1 MNDIG
6 EWLNEIGLSE
16 YSELFRAHDI
26 GVDVIGDLTTDEL
39 RALGISLGNAK
50 RIQRAAQ
57 STLVNLQAGLEEG
70 ATDSATTSQ
79 AAERLQITVLFC
91 DIVDSATISEQL
103 DPEDLRTILDEYY
116 RRCERVAADHGGTV
130 GKVAGDGVNVYFGYP
145 KAVEHSATAAV
156 MASLDIIDQIEQM
169 NSSGAPGIP
178 AVAVRISVHTGV
190 AVVGQVGGSAAEV
203 VGEVPVV
210 AARIQTLAAPGS
222 VVVTEAT
229 ARLVGADVD
238 LIDIGAHSLK
248 GLSAPLTVYRVQ
260 RHAAA
265 YRAHSRPSTD
275 VFEGRDEEVAVL
287 RAQWS
292 ATLDGD
298 GGAVHIAGDAGIG
311 KSRLAGALD
320 GDLDG
325 QQTVEYRCSPHR
337 TGTPLWPIVERLRR
351 SSGVGAVESE
361 VSKISNLRAYLE
373 RSSLRHGDD
382 DTEMFAALLGISS
395 PGADLSQLGAAD
407 ELRDRTLRAIVDRIR
422 ARSVRQPLLVR
433 FEDIHWA
440 DPTTLQLLSLLIAAT
455 PSSHMMVVLTSRPEM
470 APTWPQSAHV
480 VTIHLSRI
488 DDRSARAII
497 ARLPG
502 GSELPE
508 HVVGRI
514 LELTDGVPLFVE
526 ELTRTVVETRAGSM
540 INGEQADGAGLELTI
555 PSTLR
560 DSLWARL
567 ERLGPIR
574 DVAQVASVIGREFS
588 ASMLAEVLG
597 TDDATVR
604 RSLATLDS
612 VRLIEPREAG
622 STDWYVF
629 RHALVQGAA
638 YDSMLRARRR
648 ELHGRLA
655 DVLGSRPRADV
666 ENAEPLARHLDLAGR
681 VDEAIDAYVRLG
693 ARVAAGSNH
702 EEALSHYRRALE
714 LAESEPRTRAGLI
727 RQLDVLGAIRN
738 ALVVLRG
745 YSSDEVAEACEV
757 ARSICEEI
765 GDSEQLFP
773 VLWNL
778 AGFHMVR
785 GEHQA
790 SADINEVLLDIATR
804 SNDDSLELLAHSTIG
819 QTKHYQGLLAESVI
833 HLRAVTERYDIDRHR
848 DLAIRYAEED
858 PGSASLAY
866 GATTLWLLGQRT
878 TALEWM
884 DRALTLSGALP
895 YQATKSLVI
904 ATYVQIAYLR
914 RTPALLDRVR
924 PLLEELLSQRGFGF
938 ANPTAHCNLGWIR
951 IVSGDGDDG
960 LAMMRAG
967 TAGLAAIGAVATGS
981 FGELLLADGLLR
993 LGRSAEALEVLERTL
1008 GAVRSR
1014 GERTSES
1021 ELLRVTAEALV
1032 HAGGDPEVVDGLLAE
1047 ARTAARG
1054 IGARTAELHVAMSR
1068 ARIGSRD
1075 RHEARTQLEE
1085 AIAAITQET
1094 DEADIHEARA
1104 LLGTATAKYDSGERG
1119 ELSR

>member
-1 MNDIG
+1 MSDIG
-6 EWLNEIGLSE
+6 EWLDDIGLSE
-16 YSELFRAHDI
+16 YTELLRAHDI

-57 STLVNLQAGLEEG
+57 GDAAG
-70 ATDSATTSQ
+70 ATSQ
-79 AAERLQITVLFC
+79 SAERLQITVLFC
-91 DIVDSATISEQL
+91 DMVDSATISERL

-116 RRCERVAADHGGTV
+116 RRCERVADEHGGTV
-130 GKVAGDGVNVYFGYP
+130 GKVAGDGVNIYFGYP
-145 KAVEHSATAAV
+145 KAIEHSATAAV

-169 NSSGAPGIP
+169 NSARPHGTP
-178 AVAVRISVHTGV
+178 AVEVRISVHTGV

-203 VGEVPVV
+203 VGDVPVV
-210 AARIQTLAAPGS
+210 AARIQSLAAPGT
-222 VVVTEAT
+222 VVVTDAT

-238 LIDIGAHSLK
+238 LVDIGAHSLK

-260 RHAAA
+260 RHAAV
-265 YRAHSRPSTD
+265 YRAHARPSTD
-275 VFEGRDEEVAVL
+275 LFEGRDDEVAVL

-292 ATLDGD
+292 ATLDGN

-311 KSRLAGALD
+311 KSRLAGVLD
-320 GDLDG
+320 ADLDG

-337 TGTPLWPIVERLRR
+337 SGTPLWPIVERLRR

-361 VSKISNLRAYLE
+361 VTKIANLRAYLE
-373 RSSLRHGDD
+373 RSARHHADD
-382 DTEMFAALLGISS
+382 DTELFAALLGISS

-407 ELRDRTLRAIVDRIR
+407 ELRDRTLRAIVDRLR
-422 ARSVRQPLLVR
+422 ARSLQQPLLVR

-440 DPTTLQLLSLLIAAT
+440 DPTTLRLLTLLVEAT
-455 PSSHMMVVLTSRPEM
+455 QSSPLMVVLTSRPEM
-470 APTWPQSAHV
+470 APNWPPSARV
-480 VTIHLSRI
+480 VTINLSRI

-526 ELTRTVVETRAGSM
+526 ELTRTVVETRA
-540 INGEQADGAGLELTI
+540 AAVDAGVTGGDPGFELTI

-567 ERLGPIR
+567 ERLGPVR

-588 ASMLAEVLG
+588 VTMLTEVLG
-597 TDDATVR
+597 ADVATVR
-604 RSLATLDS
+604 RAVATLDS
-612 VRLIEPREAG
+612 VKLIEQRDPASPE
-622 STDWYVF
+622 WYVF

-638 YDSMLRARRR
+638 YDSMLRVRRR
-648 ELHGRLA
+648 ELHGRVA
-655 DVLGSRPRADV
+655 DVLGSRPRADL
-666 ENAEPLARHLDLAGR
+666 ENAEPLAQHLDLAGR
-681 VDEAIDAYVRLG
+681 VDDAIEAYMRLG
-693 ARVAAGSNH
+693 DRVAAGSNH
-702 EEALSHYRRALE
+702 EEALAHYRRALE
-714 LAESEPRTRAGLI
+714 LAESQPRTRAGLI
-727 RQLDVLGAIRN
+727 RQLDVHGAIRN

-790 SADINEVLLDIATR
+790 SADINDVLLDIATR
-804 SNDDSLELLAHSTIG
+804 TDDESLALLAHSTIG
-819 QTKHYQGLLAESVI
+819 QTKHYQGQLTESVA
-833 HLRAVTERYDIDRHR
+833 HLGVVAQRYDIDRHG
-848 DLAIRYAEED
+848 DLAVRYAEED

-866 GATTLWLLGQRT
+866 GATTLWLLGERT

-884 DRALTLSGALP
+884 NRALALSEALP

-904 ATYVQIAYLR
+904 ATYVQLAYLR
-914 RTPALLDRVR
+914 RTPALLERVTPR
-924 PLLEELLSQRGFGF
+924 LEELFVQRGFGF
-938 ANPTAHCNLGWIR
+938 ANPTARCNLGWIR
-951 IVSGDGDDG
+951 VVDGRGDEG

-967 TAGLAAIGAVATGS
+967 TAELAAIGAVATGS
-981 FGELLLADGLLR
+981 FSELLLADGLLR
-993 LGRSAEALEVLERTL
+993 LERPSDALEVLQHTL
-1008 GAVRSR
+1008 AAVRSR
-1014 GERTSES
+1014 GERTSEP
-1021 ELLRVTAEALV
+1021 ELLRVTAEARLRDG
-1032 HAGGDPEVVDGLLAE
+1032 APLDEVAGLLAE
-1047 ARTAARG
+1047 ARTAART
-1054 IGARTAELHVAMSR
+1054 IGARTIELHVAISR
-1068 ARIGSRD
+1068 ARIGAGDPLETR
-1075 RHEARTQLEE
+1075 AQLAG
-1085 AIAAITQET
+1085 AIAAIDQET
-1094 DEADIHEARA
+1094 DEADMHEARA
-1104 LLGTATAKYDSGERG
+1104 LLDSAGGSGGSGRSG
-1119 ELSR
+1119 MVTR